1 MNIETLKVI
10 NEQLKKSEIP
20 YRFQHYGTN
29 EIPSEY
35 WVGSYSEVV
44 NSNGDD
50 GETQS
55 TFILTGTTT
64 EDWLTLEKTK
74 EKIKQL
80 FPACGGFR
88 TKTDKGTAVIM
99 YDNSIPIPVDSGNF
113 KRMQINLSVYEWE
126 A

>member
-10 NEQLKKSEIP
+10 DKQLKKSEIP
-20 YRFQHYGTN
+20 YRFHRYGTN
-29 EIPSEY
+29 KIPSEY

-50 GETQS
+50 GSSQS

-64 EDWLTLEKTK
+64 EDWFVLEKTK
-74 EKIKQL
+74 DKIKQL
-80 FPACGGFR
+80 FPPCGGFR
-88 TKTDKGTAVIM
+88 TETEKGTTVIM
-99 YDNSIPIPVDSGNF
+99 YDNSVPIPVDSGNF